1 MKKSVTGLNNRSE
14 WAKKKEKISE
24 LEDRFK
30 ILGNLNIEEK
40 EQKTIEQGFR

>member
-1 MKKSVTGLNNRSE
+1 MKKSVTGSTIDLSGQ
-14 WAKKKEKISE
+14 KKEKISE